1 MRAVHMASKF
11 IDGIEVIVSD
21 VDQYLQIND
30 ISSSDLIKIW
40 DHIKTNY
47 PLYEKWICY
56 HNYIEIPFALLDEIG
71 AVLEDDSIELRL
83 SVDGFIR
90 SKFPGIVL
98 ITEENFDKFAIY
110 HNKCNPE
117 NGANSERIKR
127 NFFHWAI
134 FALFTD
140 NRITDYIILF
150 TGSPNQAE
158 IYCVEASDNV
168 KCREL
173 ITSAANHAFE
183 HGKKEVLF
191 MADENTIEH
200 EQAISIGFVNTGF
213 YKGYEIKQAK

>member
-150 TGSPNQAE
+150 TGNPNQAE

-168 KCREL
+168 KCKEL
-173 ITSAANHAFE
+173 IASAAN
-183 HGKKEVLF
+183 
-191 MADENTIEH
+191 
-200 EQAISIGFVNTGF
+200 
-213 YKGYEIKQAK
+213 